1 MPALLTRI
9 ILLQGSSILSFK
21 SFYASDIHGSEL
33 LWRKFTNAASFYG
46 VDVLI
51 MGGDIAGKA
60 VVPIVR
66 RNTSFYALAVTG
78 EQAFTEDQLP
88 ALERRIRDLGQYP
101 YHMTEDELAAVQSDQ
116 SAISALFLQIMIETL
131 ERWLRLAEER
141 LRGKGVRLY
150 VMLGNDD
157 EPALREVL
165 ARSSIAVDPEDHV
178 VELGEGFQMISCGF
192 ANPTPW
198 HSPREMPEE
207 ELQRHLEKLAGQLV
221 EPARSVF
228 NLHVPPIQTA
238 IDTAPVVDE
247 NLSPVIQGGSVLMGP
262 AGSKAVRA
270 VIEEYQPLVALHGH
284 IHESRG
290 TAKIGKTVCI
300 NPGSAYGEGVLHGA
314 LFELDKRKGLKRYQ
328 LTSG

>member
-1 MPALLTRI
+1 M
-9 ILLQGSSILSFK
+9 SFK
-21 SFYASDIHGSEL
+21 AFYASDIHGSDM
-33 LWRKFTNAASFYG
+33 LWRKFINAAAFYG
-46 VDVLI
+46 AEVLI

-60 VVPIVR
+60 VLPIVR
-66 RNTSFYALAVTG
+66 RSNQYFVPGFAG
-78 EQAFTEDQLP
+78 ERSFTEDELP
-88 ALERRIRDLGQYP
+88 TLERRIRDLGQYP
-101 YHMTEDELAAVQSDQ
+101 YRMTEGELEAVQHDRG
-116 SAISALFLQIMIETL
+116 AIDALFSRIMRETL

-141 LRGKGVRLY
+141 LQGKGVRLY

-157 EPALREVL
+157 EPALRKVL
-165 ARSSIAVDPEDHV
+165 AGSSFVVDCEDRA
-178 VELGEGFQMISCGF
+178 VELGEGFQMLSCGF

-207 ELQRHLEKLAGQLV
+207 ELQRHLEQLAGQLE
-221 EPARSVF
+221 EPSRSVF
-228 NLHVPPIQTA
+228 NLHVPPIRTP

-247 NLSPVIQGGSVLMGP
+247 NLSPIIRGGSIMMGP
-262 AGSKAVRA
+262 AGSQAVRN
-270 VIEEYQPLVALHGH
+270 VIERYQPLIALHGH

-290 TAKIGKTVCI
+290 TVKIGKTICI

>member
-1 MPALLTRI
+1 M
-9 ILLQGSSILSFK
+9 SFK
-21 SFYASDIHGSEL
+21 SFYASDIHGSDM
-33 LWRKFTNAASFYG
+33 LWRKFINAATFYG
-46 VDVLI
+46 AEVLI

-60 VVPIVR
+60 VLPIVR
-66 RNTSFYALAVTG
+66 RSSQYFVPGFAG
-78 EQAFTEDQLP
+78 ERAFTEDELP
-88 ALERRIRDLGQYP
+88 TLERRIRDLGQYP
-101 YHMTEDELAAVQSDQ
+101 YRMTEDELAAVQHDRG
-116 SAISALFLQIMIETL
+116 AIDALFSRIMRETL

-141 LRGKGVRLY
+141 LQGKGVRLY

-165 ARSSIAVDPEDHV
+165 AGSAFVVDCEDRT
-178 VELGEGFQMISCGF
+178 VELGEGFQMLSCGF

-207 ELQRHLEKLAGQLV
+207 ELQRHLEQLAGQLE
-221 EPARSVF
+221 EPSRSVF
-228 NLHVPPIQTA
+228 NLHVPPIRTP

-247 NLSPVIQGGSVLMGP
+247 NLSPVIRGGSILMGP
-262 AGSKAVRA
+262 AGSQAVRN
-270 VIEEYQPLVALHGH
+270 VLERYQPLIALHGH

-290 TAKIGKTVCI
+290 TVKIGKTICI

>member
-1 MPALLTRI
+1 MA
-9 ILLQGSSILSFK
+9 FK
-21 SFYASDIHGSEL
+21 SFYASDIHGSEM
-33 LWRKFTNAASFYG
+33 LWRKFINAASFYG
-46 VDVLI
+46 VEVLI

-60 VVPIVR
+60 VVPIVHR
-66 RNTSFYALAVTG
+66 KASFYAPAVTG
-78 EQAFTEDQLP
+78 EQAFAEDELP
-88 ALERRIRDLGQYP
+88 TLERRIRDLGQYP
-101 YHMTEDELAAVQSDQ
+101 YRMTEDELAAVQNDQ
-116 SAISALFLQIMIETL
+116 VAIDALFYHIMMETL
-131 ERWLRLAEER
+131 DRWLRLAEER

-157 EPALREVL
+157 EPALRALL
-165 ARSSIAVDPEDHV
+165 ARSPIVVDPEDCL
-178 VELGEGFQMISCGF
+178 VELGEGFQMLSCGF

-198 HSPREMPEE
+198 HSPRELPEE
-207 ELQRHLEKLAGQLV
+207 ELQRHLENLAGQLE
-221 EPARSVF
+221 EPARSIF

-247 NLSPVIQGGSVLMGP
+247 NLSPVIQGGSILMGP
-262 AGSKAVRA
+262 GGSKAVRA
-270 VIEEYQPLVALHGH
+270 VIEKFQPLIALHGH

-290 TAKIGKTVCI
+290 IVKIGKTVCI

>member
-1 MPALLTRI
+1 M
-9 ILLQGSSILSFK
+9 
-21 SFYASDIHGSEL
+21 
-33 LWRKFTNAASFYG
+33 LWRKFINAAGFYG
-46 VDVLI
+46 VEVLI

-66 RNTSFYALAVTG
+66 RNTSFYAPAVAG

-101 YHMTEDELAAVQSDQ
+101 YRTTEDELAAVQHDR
-116 SAISALFLQIMIETL
+116 SAIDALFLQIMVETL

-141 LRGKGVRLY
+141 LRAKGVRLY

-165 ARSSIAVDPEDHV
+165 ARSPVVVDPEDRII
-178 VELGEGFQMISCGF
+178 ELGEGFQMLSCGF

-198 HSPREMPEE
+198 HSPREMPEV
-207 ELQRHLEKLAGQLV
+207 ELQRHLEYLAGQLE

-247 NLSPVIQGGSVLMGP
+247 NLSPVIQGSSILMGP
-262 AGSKAVRA
+262 AGSIAVRA
-270 VIEEYQPLVALHGH
+270 VIEQYQPLISLHGH

-290 TAKIGKTVCI
+290 VVRIGKTVCI

-314 LFELDKRKGLKRYQ
+314 LFELDKRKGLKRHQ

>member
-1 MPALLTRI
+1 M
-9 ILLQGSSILSFK
+9 
-21 SFYASDIHGSEL
+21 
-33 LWRKFTNAASFYG
+33 LWRKFINAAGFYG
-46 VDVLI
+46 VEVLI

-66 RNTSFYALAVTG
+66 RNTSFYVPAVTG
-78 EQAFTEDQLP
+78 ERAFKEDELP

-101 YHMTEDELAAVQSDQ
+101 YCMTEDELAAVQGDQ
-116 SAISALFLQIMIETL
+116 GAIDALFRRIMRETL

-157 EPALREVL
+157 EPALRESL
-165 ARSSIAVDPEDHV
+165 ARSPIVVDPEDRV
-178 VELGEGFQMISCGF
+178 VELGEGFQMLSCGF

-198 HSPREMPEE
+198 HSPREMAEE
-207 ELQRHLEKLAGQLV
+207 ELERHLEKLVGQL
-221 EPARSVF
+221 EESTRSVF

-247 NLSPVIQGGSVLMGP
+247 NLSPVIQGGSILLGP
-262 AGSKAVRA
+262 GGSRAVRA
-270 VIEEYQPLVALHGH
+270 VIERYQPLIALHGH

-290 TAKIGKTVCI
+290 TVKVGRTVCI

>member
-1 MPALLTRI
+1 M
-9 ILLQGSSILSFK
+9 SFK
-21 SFYASDIHGSEL
+21 SFYASDIHGSEM
-33 LWRKFTNAASFYG
+33 LWRKFINAAGFYG
-46 VDVLI
+46 VEVLI
-51 MGGDIAGKA
+51 MGGDVAGKA
-60 VVPIVR
+60 VVPIVD
-66 RNTSFYALAVTG
+66 RNASFYALAVTG

-88 ALERRIRDLGQYP
+88 ELERRIRDLGLYP
-101 YHMTEDELAAVQSDQ
+101 HRMTEDELTRIGNDQ
-116 SAISALFLQIMIETL
+116 VALDTLFLQIMRETL
-131 ERWLRLAEER
+131 ERWLTLAEER

-157 EPALREVL
+157 EPVLREVI
-165 ARSSIAVDPEDHV
+165 ARSSLVVDPEDQV
-178 VELGEGFQMISCGF
+178 VELGEGFQMLSCGF

-207 ELQRHLEKLAGQLV
+207 ELQRHIEGLVSQLDD
-221 EPARSVF
+221 PARSVF
-228 NLHVPPIQTA
+228 NLHVPPIRTA
-238 IDTAPVVDE
+238 IDTAPMMDE
-247 NLSPVIQGGSVLMGP
+247 NLSPIIQGGSMLMGP
-262 AGSKAVRA
+262 AGSEAVRA
-270 VIEEYQPLVALHGH
+270 LIEKYQPLIALHGH

>member
-1 MPALLTRI
+1 M
-9 ILLQGSSILSFK
+9 SFK
-21 SFYASDIHGSEL
+21 SFYASDIHGSEM
-33 LWRKFTNAASFYG
+33 LWRKFINAAGFYG
-46 VDVLI
+46 VEVLI

-60 VVPIVR
+60 VVPIVN
-66 RNTSFYALAVTG
+66 RNISFYAPAISG

-88 ALERRIRDLGQYP
+88 ALERRVRDLGLYP
-101 YHMTEDELAAVQSDQ
+101 YRINEEVLATVEHDQ
-116 SAISALFLQIMIETL
+116 GAIDALFLQIMRETL
-131 ERWLRLAEER
+131 ERWLNLAEER

-157 EPALREVL
+157 EPVLREVI
-165 ARSSIAVDPEDHV
+165 ASSPLVVDPEDQI
-178 VELGEGFQMISCGF
+178 VELGEGFQMLSCGF

-207 ELQRHLEKLAGQLV
+207 ELQHHVESLVSQLDD
-221 EPARSVF
+221 PSKSVF
-228 NLHVPPIQTA
+228 NLHVPPIRTA
-238 IDTAPVVDE
+238 IDIAPVVDE
-247 NLSPVIQGGSVLMGP
+247 NLSPVIQGGSMLMGP
-262 AGSKAVRA
+262 AGSEAVRA
-270 VIEEYQPLVALHGH
+270 LIEKYQPLIALHGH

>member
-1 MPALLTRI
+1 M
-9 ILLQGSSILSFK
+9 
-21 SFYASDIHGSEL
+21 
-33 LWRKFTNAASFYG
+33 LWRKFINAAGFYG
-46 VDVLI
+46 VEVLI

-66 RNTSFYALAVTG
+66 RNTSFYAPAVAG

-101 YHMTEDELAAVQSDQ
+101 YRTTEDELAAVQHDR
-116 SAISALFLQIMIETL
+116 SAIDALFLQIMVETL

-141 LRGKGVRLY
+141 LQAKGVRLY

-165 ARSSIAVDPEDHV
+165 ARSPVVVDPEDRII
-178 VELGEGFQMISCGF
+178 ELGEGFQMLSCGF

-198 HSPREMPEE
+198 HSPREMPEV
-207 ELQRHLEKLAGQLV
+207 ELQRHLEYLAGQLE

-247 NLSPVIQGGSVLMGP
+247 NLSPVIQGSSILMGP
-262 AGSKAVRA
+262 AGSIAVRA
-270 VIEEYQPLVALHGH
+270 VIEQYQPLISLHGH

-290 TAKIGKTVCI
+290 VVRIGKTVCI

-314 LFELDKRKGLKRYQ
+314 LFELDKRKGLKRHQ